1 MLERILLM
9 NISNLKSAIISK
21 VSSLNDEK
29 LLEEINRILD
39 LEVDLVSSYILSL
52 EEKKSIEKGLEDIQ
66 ENRVYSTEQ
75 AEKLLREWLGK

>member
-1 MLERILLM
+1 MS
-9 NISNLKSAIISK
+9 ISNLKSAIISK

-39 LEVDLVSSYILSL
+39 LEVDLVSSYILSS
-52 EEKKSIEKGLEDIQ
+52 EENKSIEKGLEDIQ

>member
-1 MLERILLM
+1 VSERILLM

-52 EEKKSIEKGLEDIQ
+52 EEKKSIEKGLEDIH